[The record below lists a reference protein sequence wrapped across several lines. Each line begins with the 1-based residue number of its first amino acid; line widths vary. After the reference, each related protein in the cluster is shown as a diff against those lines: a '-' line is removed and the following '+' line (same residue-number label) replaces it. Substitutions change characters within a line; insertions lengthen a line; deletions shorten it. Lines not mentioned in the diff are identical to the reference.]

1 MFNVWPRYLTASAVI
16 WILCLGLRTLAV
28 GSEVLPD
35 PTRPGIASGGGRPVE
50 AQVTKWVLTSTLIS
64 PQRSVAIINDQVVL
78 VGQEVDGARLE
89 AIKPGRVL
97 LSRAGKKIKLKLIA
111 DAVKQTVTSAP

>member
-1 MFNVWPRYLTASAVI
+1 MAV
-16 WILCLGLRTLAV
+16 A
-28 GSEVLPD
+28 SEVLLD
-35 PTRPGIASGGGRPVE
+35 PTRPGIATGGGRPTE

-64 PQRSVAIINDQVVL
+64 PHRSVAIINDQVVL
-78 VGQEVDGARLE
+78 VGQEVDGARLV

-111 DAVKQTVTSAP
+111 DPVKQTVTSAP